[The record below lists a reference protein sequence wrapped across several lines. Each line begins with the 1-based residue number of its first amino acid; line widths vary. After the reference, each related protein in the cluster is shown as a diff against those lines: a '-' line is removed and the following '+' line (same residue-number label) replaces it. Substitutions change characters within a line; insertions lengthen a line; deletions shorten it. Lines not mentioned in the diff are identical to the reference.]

1 MLDKLARFA
10 HSPFYNV
17 ALTIAFVV
25 VNAIGYKYAGGQN
38 FLEQW
43 GGSLAATIGIGALV
57 WKTQGYWFWSIVNA
71 SLWLVLFFNSGL
83 HILGFLQVA
92 YIIFAIYGA
101 IQWALVKFRIGYD
114 PSVWT
119 DNLGT
124 VIAFGICSWAVYYYW
139 NIPGYTG
146 SLWWFLEAGSVFIA
160 IGANWMDA
168 FKYKGN
174 WIMWELTNFL
184 SIPLFWH
191 EHLYVL
197 VGFSFLWV
205 AMDIP
210 GYVHWFFEERKL
222 AQSGQVVVVGG
233 AEGVL

>member
-1 MLDKLARFA
+1 MLERLGRFA
-10 HSPFYNV
+10 HSSFYNV
-17 ALTIAFVV
+17 VLVIMFTI
-25 VNAIGYKYAGGQN
+25 VNVIGYYYVGGTY
-38 FLEQW
+38 FIEQW
-43 GGSLAATIGIGALV
+43 GGSIAATLGIGALV

-71 SLWLVLFFNSGL
+71 SLWVVLFFDTHL
-83 HILGFLQVA
+83 PILGFLQVA
-92 YIIFAIYGA
+92 YILFAIYGA
-101 IQWALVKFRIGYD
+101 LQWAFVKFRIGYD
-114 PSVWT
+114 HNVWT

-124 VIAFGICSWAVYYYW
+124 VIALAICSYAVYYYW

-174 WIMWELTNFL
+174 WVLWEMTNFL

-191 EHLYVL
+191 EHLMVL
-197 VGFSFLWV
+197 VVFSFLWV

-210 GYVHWFFEERKL
+210 GYIHWFRVERKL
-222 AQSGQVVVVGG
+222 ASTGQVVLVGG
-233 AEGVL
+233 SDVL